1 MPEYFYNFQKKN
13 KMKRTLIYLSALMG
27 LFFQLSSCIMGLL
40 DSISGDGN
48 VKTVSRE
55 VADFKSV
62 EASNGLNVFITFG
75 NTLSMEVEADENLHD
90 VILTEVNSGVL
101 RVHTNKNIRNATA
114 KNVRITV
121 PDLEDI
127 EVSSAADVRC
137 ENILKTERL
146 EISVSSA
153 GQLRLETDAKEV
165 IVEASSSGSM
175 ELRGKADDMNI
186 NVSSAGSIDADRL
199 EVKFCRVSA
208 SSAGNADV
216 WVTEQLNADASSAG
230 NIQYKGEPA
239 NKKIDTSSA
248 GSVSQR

>member
-1 MPEYFYNFQKKN
+1 
-13 KMKRTLIYLSALMG
+13 MKRTLIFLSAIAG
-27 LFFQLSSCIMGLL
+27 LIFLLSSCMMGFL

-48 VKTVSRE
+48 IKIVSRE
-55 VADFKSV
+55 ITDFKSI

-75 NTLSMEVEADENLHD
+75 NTLSLEVEADENLQE
-90 VILTEVNSGVL
+90 VILTEVNSGTL

-114 KNVRITV
+114 KNIRITV
-121 PDLEDI
+121 PTLEDI

-146 EISVSSA
+146 DISVSSA

-165 IVEASSSGSM
+165 SAEASSSGSM
-175 ELRGKADDMNI
+175 ELRGEADDLKVT
-186 NVSSAGSIDADRL
+186 VSSAGSIDADKL
-199 EVKFCRVSA
+199 EVKFCKASA
-208 SSAGNADV
+208 SSAGNVKV
-216 WVTEQLNADASSAG
+216 WVTDQLNAEASSAG
-230 NIQYKGEPA
+230 NVQYKGDPA